1 MYFSNCKTHYR
12 LPSSIH
18 VTKSA
23 LTELVYKI
31 SFWRELGRT
40 KDTFLE
46 NLTCAS
52 CMVLEGA
59 WNGESEDLSLSLSS
73 VSYSNVNLGR
83 SQGLDV
89 YPPSQL

>member
-1 MYFSNCKTHYR
+1 M
-12 LPSSIH
+12 
-18 VTKSA
+18 
-23 LTELVYKI
+23 
-31 SFWRELGRT
+31 

-52 CMVLEGA
+52 CMVLERA

-83 SQGLDV
+83 SQSLDV